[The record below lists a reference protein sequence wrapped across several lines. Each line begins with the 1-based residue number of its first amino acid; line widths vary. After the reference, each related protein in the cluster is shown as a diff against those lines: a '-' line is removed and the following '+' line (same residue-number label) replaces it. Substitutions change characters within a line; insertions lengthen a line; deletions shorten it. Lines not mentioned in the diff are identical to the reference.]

1 MAWHNE
7 TGKTGEKLAAD
18 WLEKKGFTILEKNWR
33 NKRLE
38 VDIIAEKDNLL
49 HFIEVKSRSSQNY
62 GLPEES
68 VSLKKIEN
76 LLNAS
81 VEYLNRYPTQKR
93 IQFDVLAITMQK
105 DNAKYFFIEDVYL

>member
-33 NKRLE
+33 HKRLE

-49 HFIEVKSRSSQNY
+49 HFIEVKADH
-62 GLPEES
+62 PKIMDC
-68 VSLKKIEN
+68 LKN
-76 LLNAS
+76 PFL
-81 VEYLNRYPTQKR
+81 
-93 IQFDVLAITMQK
+93 
-105 DNAKYFFIEDVYL
+105 

>member
-33 NKRLE
+33 HKRLE

-68 VSLKKIEN
+68 VSLKK
-76 LLNAS
+76 LKTS
-81 VEYLNRYPTQKR
+81 
-93 IQFDVLAITMQK
+93 
-105 DNAKYFFIEDVYL
+105 

>member
-18 WLEKKGFTILEKNWR
+18 WLEKGFTILEKNWR
-33 NKRLE
+33 HKRLE

-68 VSLKKIEN
+68 VSLKK
-76 LLNAS
+76 LKTS
-81 VEYLNRYPTQKR
+81 
-93 IQFDVLAITMQK
+93 
-105 DNAKYFFIEDVYL
+105 

>member
-18 WLEKKGFTILEKNWR
+18 WLEKKALPFWKKLR
-33 NKRLE
+33 HKRLE

-68 VSLKKIEN
+68 VSLKK
-76 LLNAS
+76 LKTS
-81 VEYLNRYPTQKR
+81 
-93 IQFDVLAITMQK
+93 
-105 DNAKYFFIEDVYL
+105 

>member
-33 NKRLE
+33 HKRLE

-68 VSLKKIEN
+68 VS
-76 LLNAS
+76 S
-81 VEYLNRYPTQKR
+81 PQFSR
-93 IQFDVLAITMQK
+93 ILTVPKTL
-105 DNAKYFFIEDVYL
+105 VS